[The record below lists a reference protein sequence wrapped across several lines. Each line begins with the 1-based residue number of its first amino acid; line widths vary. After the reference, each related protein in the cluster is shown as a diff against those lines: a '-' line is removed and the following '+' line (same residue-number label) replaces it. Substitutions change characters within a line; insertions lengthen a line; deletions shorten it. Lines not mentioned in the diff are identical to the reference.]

1 MQDAIVLKG
10 VQKHYPDFTLKV
22 DLRLP
27 TGAMMGLI
35 GENGAGKS
43 TTMKLILCMM
53 RPDAGSIQVLGMNP
67 NEQEQEIKQRIGFVM
82 DENHFHPGLKPME
95 IGRMMQGIYRRWD
108 MRAFEKALRE
118 FDLPARKTVQTFSRG
133 MKMKLSIAVALSHQ
147 AELLLL
153 DEPTSGLDPVA
164 RDEILE
170 ILQTYMQD
178 ERHSILFSSHITSD
192 LEKTADYITF
202 LHEGNVICS
211 DEKDALLRRYGMI
224 ACSRAELETIDRAA
238 VIGVR
243 AHAFGA
249 QAMVD
254 RTRYTGRHT
263 VEPVNL
269 ETMMLFY
276 TRGREQ

>member
-1 MQDAIVLKG
+1 MQDAIVLKN
-10 VQKHYPDFTLKV
+10 VEKHYPDFTLKA
-22 DLRLP
+22 DFHLP
-27 TGAMMGLI
+27 VGTMMGLI

-43 TTMKLILCMM
+43 TTMKLILRMM
-53 RPDAGSIQVLGMNP
+53 HPDAGSIEVLGLDP
-67 NEQEQEIKQRIGFVM
+67 DEHEQEIKQRIGFVM
-82 DENHFHPGLKPME
+82 DENHFHPGLKPCE
-95 IGRMMQGIYRRWD
+95 IGRMMRGIYRQWD
-108 MRAFEKALRE
+108 MRIYENALQT
-118 FDLPARKTVQTFSRG
+118 FGLPAKKAVQTFSRG

-153 DEPTSGLDPVA
+153 DEPTSGLDPVS

-170 ILQTYMQD
+170 ILQTFMQD

-202 LHEGNVICS
+202 LHEGKVICS
-211 DEKDALLRRYGMI
+211 DEKDVLLSHYGLI
-224 ACSRAELETIDRAA
+224 QCSRTALDAIDRRA

-243 AHAFGA
+243 MHAFGA
-249 QAMVD
+249 QVMVD
-254 RTRYTGRHT
+254 RTRYTGRYA

-276 TRGREQ
+276 TRGQEV